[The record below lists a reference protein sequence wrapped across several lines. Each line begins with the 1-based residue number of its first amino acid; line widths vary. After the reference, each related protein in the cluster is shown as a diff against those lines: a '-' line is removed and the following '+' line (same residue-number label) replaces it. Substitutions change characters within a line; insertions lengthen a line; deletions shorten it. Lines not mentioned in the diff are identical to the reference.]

1 MRKIRT
7 CPEPTSVDLDRR
19 DFLKRSLAGAAGA
32 VAALS
37 LEEQALQAA
46 PRKTAA
52 VQPGAEG
59 EMPCGHI
66 GKLRI
71 SRLICG
77 GNLIS
82 GYAHARD
89 LIYMSR
95 FLKEYF
101 TDERVMD
108 TWQRCEE
115 YGINT
120 MIINPSDEHAIE
132 VFKRYHRERGGKMQ
146 WLAQVAPVD
155 QPMKDVIHKA
165 VDDQAAGVFLVGNL
179 GDRWAMSQKVDR
191 IGTFIELVRQ
201 EEVVS
206 GVAGHSLEMLEAV
219 TGAGIPNDFFMKTLH
234 HHRYWSAPRGTPK
247 RAVIENYVLDNY
259 YDVAPERTIEFM
271 ARVKKPWIAYKVLA
285 AGAIHPRDGFDYAF
299 RNGADFA
306 CVGMFDFQVA
316 EDVQLARTILSRHA
330 QRARPWCA

>member
-1 MRKIRT
+1 
-7 CPEPTSVDLDRR
+7 LAA
-19 DFLKRSLAGAAGA
+19 LSLPQLARLAAPRETPAGQPGAAGA
-32 VAALS
+32 
-37 LEEQALQAA
+37 
-46 PRKTAA
+46 
-52 VQPGAEG
+52 
-59 EMPCGHI
+59 MPCGRI
-66 GKLRI
+66 GQLRV

-108 TWQRCEE
+108 TWQTCEE
-115 YGINT
+115 HGINT
-120 MIINPSDEHAIE
+120 MIINPDDEHAIE
-132 VFKRYHRERGGKMQ
+132 VFQRYHRERGGKMQ
-146 WLAQVAPVD
+146 WLAQVAPGE
-155 QPMKDVIHKA
+155 QPMKDVIRKA

-179 GDRWAMSQKVDR
+179 GDRWCMDHKVDR
-191 IGTFIELVRQ
+191 VGRFIELVRQ
-201 EEVVS
+201 EGVVA

-219 TGAGIPNDFFMKTLH
+219 TAAGIPNDFFMKTLH
-234 HHRYWSAPRGTPK
+234 HHRYWSAPRSKSP
-247 RAVIENYVLDNY
+247 RAVIANYATDNY
-259 YDVAPERTIEFM
+259 FDRQPERTIAFM

-316 EDVQLARTILSRHA
+316 EDVRLARTILSRHA
-330 QRARPWCA
+330 QRARPWYA